1 MPQAEINNQ
10 MPLKI
15 RDKTVNILQQDG
27 VISQRLK
34 NYEFRPQQLQMARA
48 IAEAI
53 EVNEH
58 LIVEAGTGIGKSLA
72 YLIPFII
79 YAVEKNKKII
89 VSTNTKTLQNQLYL
103 KDLPLL
109 KKSLEIEFGYALCLG
124 SENYLCL
131 RRLNSE
137 RTYDLFDSD
146 MQFKEMKRI
155 LKWSFKTK
163 SGIKSELDFIP
174 RTDVWD
180 NVCREPDL
188 CLGKKC
194 LYKNDCFYKKAKKQ
208 ERSSHILIT
217 NHSLFFTNLA
227 SGGQVLPDF
236 HAVVF
241 DEAQTLE
248 DVATSYLGYEISNTK
263 IKYLLDSIYNPKT
276 KKGLSVKF
284 RGLNAQTAKN
294 IEMHLAESRQAFDKF
309 FQEIGEVFGTDTDS
323 KRIRTKNI
331 IFNYLEQPLNRL
343 TKSLSELLDYIK
355 IEEEEVLIK
364 SYLKRCINIS
374 TALSFILN
382 HSSEDYVYWVEISTR
397 RRGIKY
403 SLFAAPIEI
412 AEELHKQLFSKI
424 KPIILTSATL
434 TTDNNFEFIKARFG
448 IKDSQ
453 ELLLDSPFN
462 YKQNVLLYL
471 PEKIEDP
478 TEKFEIFQKQAL
490 ENIKK
495 IIDIMKGRIFILFT
509 SYRMLNAIY
518 MDIALSYKDINL
530 LRQGDKPRY
539 ELLKDFKKNERSVLF
554 GVATFWQG
562 VDVPGKSLE
571 CVIIT
576 KLPFSVPDDPI
587 TEARIELIKS
597 RGENPFL
604 KYQVPQAITVFKQ
617 GFGRLIRSKSDRG
630 VVAILDPRIKTR
642 YYGRAFISA
651 LPKCRH
657 TFDIDEIN
665 NFFQETKTFPATP

>member
-1 MPQAEINNQ
+1 MPQVEVNNQ

-34 NYEFRPQQLQMARA
+34 NYEFRLQQLQMAKA

-137 RTYDLFDSD
+137 RTYDLFDSN

-174 RTDVWD
+174 KTDVWD

-276 KKGLSVKF
+276 KKGLLARF
-284 RGLNAQTAKN
+284 RSLSTRTAKN
-294 IEMHLAESRQAFDKF
+294 IEMHLAESREAFDKF
-309 FQEIGEVFGTDTDS
+309 FQEIGEVFGTSPDS

-343 TKSLSELLDYIK
+343 AKSLSELLDYIK

-382 HSSEDYVYWVEISTR
+382 HSREDYVYWVEISTR

-434 TTDNNFEFIKARFG
+434 ATNNNFEFIKARFG

-453 ELLLDSPFN
+453 ELLLGSPFD

-471 PEKIEDP
+471 PGKIEDP

-509 SYRMLNAIY
+509 SYRMLNVIY
-518 MDIALSYKDINL
+518 GDIALSYKDINL

-642 YYGRAFISA
+642 YYGRAFIRA

-665 NFFQETKTFPATP
+665 NFFHNQKGRF